1 MVEPITGLTLE
12 MNVKYTTYCTIASQ
26 ALYEDDEESKT
37 FKLFDMEVNYRRNNL
52 ESINEITDLRN

>member
-1 MVEPITGLTLE
+1 